1 MGGMTTKK
9 TKTSSTEKSRY
20 RKLSSL
26 AKKGDIEWLKSKK
39 CPKCNTAGHL
49 MMSPG
54 GEHPN
59 ERIVC
64 LQCGYRFMIPGRPRK
79 KR

>member
-1 MGGMTTKK
+1 MGRVKRKTSTK
-9 TKTSSTEKSRY
+9 TKSKY
-20 RKLSSL
+20 RPLSSL
-26 AKKGDIEWLKSKK
+26 VKKGDIEWLKTKS
-39 CPKCNTAGHL
+39 CPDCDTTGRL

-64 LQCGYRFMIPGRPRK
+64 QHCGYRFLIPGRPRK
-79 KR
+79 KH

>member
-1 MGGMTTKK
+1 MGVMMTKTSKKKK
-9 TKTSSTEKSRY
+9 TKY
-20 RKLSSL
+20 RPLSSL
-26 AKKGDIEWLKSKK
+26 VKKGDIEWLKTKP
-39 CPKCNTAGHL
+39 CPYCKTTGRL

-64 LQCGYRFMIPGRPRK
+64 QHCGERFMIPGRPK
-79 KR
+79 